1 MAGGDSLVARPRG
14 CRPRSGRW
22 RRKPGRRPTSVL
34 LPTCDRVPLMRSTRY
49 RSPTRHTGAVATRP
63 LPGSI
68 PDAPGS
74 YQFIDADGRVLY
86 VGKAKSL
93 RSRVNSY
100 FQDPGNL
107 AHRTA
112 QMVAAADHVEWIVVG
127 TEAEALLLEHNLIK
141 QFQPRF
147 NVRLKDDKSYPW
159 LALTIGDEWPK
170 PAIVRGR
177 KRKGVRYFGPYP
189 NVGAIRGTL
198 DQLLRSFPVRT
209 CSDAKFRSHERLGRP
224 CLLFHI
230 ERCSGPC
237 VGAVT
242 HDDYDRMVADL
253 ATFLGGDTGPLERH
267 ITSAMQE
274 ASAALD
280 FERAGALRDKLEAIR
295 TADAVRQM
303 ELDQPEDLDVLG
315 LAEDQL
321 EAAVQVF
328 HVRAGRVIGRSALFV
343 DKVEDL
349 NPAELVERIL
359 VDVYA
364 DAASGVPRQILVPNL
379 PADLEAVGEY
389 LADRRG
395 GQVLLRV
402 PLRGPKADLLETVR
416 RNAADAFLRHR
427 LQRTSDHNSRARAL
441 EALQRELHLPVAP
454 LRIECYDMSHLQ
466 GTDYVGSMVVF
477 EDGLPKKSDYRH
489 FKVATVAG
497 NDDYAAMEEVLT
509 RRLTALLNEGN
520 PMTSGG
526 EEATVAE
533 EAVTE
538 GSSTTLTPGLT
549 PGLTPAAARRRF
561 AYPPQLLLIDGG
573 LGQLHVA
580 TRVLEQ
586 LGLTDRVPV
595 ASLAKSFEEVYLP
608 GSSVPV
614 RLPRQSEALYLLQR
628 LRDEAHRFAISY
640 HRTLRGKR
648 MTVGALDGVTGLGPK
663 RRSRLVEQFG
673 GLGELRKATRD
684 ELLGLSWLPAEV
696 GAAVFERL
704 HTPLA
709 PA

>member
-1 MAGGDSLVARPRG
+1 MFAGNQAGVPSVYCHRLGTALMI
-14 CRPRSGRW
+14 RSGPTRW
-22 RRKPGRRPTSVL
+22 
-34 LPTCDRVPLMRSTRY
+34 VPAA
-49 RSPTRHTGAVATRP
+49 RHTGAVVTRP
-63 LPGSI
+63 QSGSI
-68 PDAPGS
+68 PDEPGS
-74 YQFIDADGRVLY
+74 YQFVDADGRVLY

-100 FQDPGNL
+100 FQDPANL
-107 AHRTA
+107 APRTA
-112 QMVAAADHVEWIVVG
+112 QMVAAADHVEWMVVG
-127 TEAEALLLEHNLIK
+127 TEAEALLLEHNLIQ

-159 LALTIGDEWPK
+159 LALTVGDEWPK
-170 PAIVRGR
+170 PAVVRGR
-177 KRKGVRYFGPYP
+177 KRSGVRYFGPYP

-198 DQLLRSFPVRT
+198 DLLLRSFPVRT
-209 CSDAKFRSHERLGRP
+209 CSDAKFRNHERLGRP

-242 HDDYDRMVADL
+242 KEEYDRLVADL
-253 ATFLGGDTGPLERH
+253 ATFLAGDTTPLERQLE
-267 ITSAMQE
+267 SGMRE

-280 FERAGALRDKLEAIR
+280 FERAGVLRDKLEAVR

-303 ELDQPEDLDVLG
+303 ELDRPEDLDLLG
-315 LAEDQL
+315 LAEDEL

-328 HVRAGRVIGRSALFV
+328 HVRAGRVVGRSALFV

-349 NPAELVERIL
+349 APDALVARLL
-359 VDVYA
+359 VDIYA
-364 DAASGVPRQILVPNL
+364 EPAGGVPRQILVPTM
-379 PADLEAVGEY
+379 PADLEAVSAY
-389 LADRRG
+389 LAERRG
-395 GQVLLRV
+395 GPVAVKV
-402 PLRGPKADLLETVR
+402 PLRGPKAALLETVQ
-416 RNAADAFLRHR
+416 RNAGDAFVRHR

-509 RRLTALLNEGN
+509 RRLTALLD
-520 PMTSGG
+520 
-526 EEATVAE
+526 EEAHVRAGAVDGADPSETAGGPVAT
-533 EAVTE
+533 AT
-538 GSSTTLTPGLT
+538 
-549 PGLTPAAARRRF
+549 RRRF

-580 TRVLEQ
+580 TRVLDQ
-586 LGLTDRVPV
+586 LGLTDRIPV

-608 GSSVPV
+608 DSSVPV
-614 RLPRQSEALYLLQR
+614 RLPRTSEALYLLQR

-648 MTVGALDGVTGLGPK
+648 MTVGALDGVKGLGPK

-684 ELLGLSWLPAEV
+684 ELMGLSWLPAEV

-704 HTPLA
+704 HTPLS
-709 PA
+709 PER

>member
-1 MAGGDSLVARPRG
+1 
-14 CRPRSGRW
+14 
-22 RRKPGRRPTSVL
+22 
-34 LPTCDRVPLMRSTRY
+34 
-49 RSPTRHTGAVATRP
+49 VATRP
-63 LPGSI
+63 TSGTV
-68 PDAPGS
+68 PDEPGS
-74 YQFIDADGRVLY
+74 YQFVDRDGRVLY

-93 RSRVNSY
+93 RSRINSY
-100 FQDPGNL
+100 FQDPFNL
-107 AHRTA
+107 APRTA
-112 QMVAAADHVEWIVVG
+112 QMVASADHVEWMVVG
-127 TEAEALLLEHNLIK
+127 TEAEALLLEHNLI
-141 QFQPRF
+141 QRYQPRF

-159 LALTIGDEWPK
+159 LALTMGDEWPR
-170 PAIVRGR
+170 PAVVRGR
-177 KRKGVRYFGPYP
+177 KRRGVRYFGPYP
-189 NVGAIRGTL
+189 NVYAIRSTL
-198 DQLLRSFPVRT
+198 DLLLRSFPVRT
-209 CSDAKFRSHERLGRP
+209 CSDAKFRNHERLGRP

-242 HDDYDRMVADL
+242 KEAYDGLVADL
-253 ATFLGGDTGPLERH
+253 ATFLGGDTGPLERELEA
-267 ITSAMQE
+267 SMRE

-280 FERAGALRDKLEAIR
+280 FERAGTLRDKLDAVR

-303 ELDQPEDLDVLG
+303 ELDRPEDLDVIG
-315 LAEDQL
+315 LAEDEL
-321 EAAVQVF
+321 EAAVQIF
-328 HVRAGRVIGRSALFV
+328 HVRAGRVVGRSALFV

-349 NPAELVERIL
+349 APDELVARLL

-364 DAASGVPRQILVPNL
+364 EAASGVPRQILVPTM
-379 PADLEAVGEY
+379 PSDLEAVSAY
-389 LADRRG
+389 LEERRDG
-395 GQVLLRV
+395 PVAVKV
-402 PLRGPKADLLETVR
+402 PLRGPKAALLETVG
-416 RNAADAFLRHR
+416 RNAGDAFARHR

-441 EALQRELHLPVAP
+441 EALQRELHLPDAP

-509 RRLTALLNEGN
+509 RRLTALLEEERPPTTG
-520 PMTSGG
+520 TGDGG
-526 EEATVAE
+526 DPADSSPGAVA
-533 EAVTE
+533 
-538 GSSTTLTPGLT
+538 G
-549 PGLTPAAARRRF
+549 RRRF

-580 TRVLEQ
+580 TRVLDR
-586 LGLTDRVPV
+586 LGLTDRIPV

-608 GSSVPV
+608 DSSVPV

-648 MTVGALDGVTGLGPK
+648 MTIGALDGVKGLGPK

-684 ELLGLSWLPAEV
+684 ELMGLSWLPADV
-696 GAAVFERL
+696 GSAVFERL
-704 HTPLA
+704 HTPMA
-709 PA
+709 PER

>member
-1 MAGGDSLVARPRG
+1 M
-14 CRPRSGRW
+14 
-22 RRKPGRRPTSVL
+22 
-34 LPTCDRVPLMRSTRY
+34 
-49 RSPTRHTGAVATRP
+49 ATRP
-63 LPGSI
+63 LSGSI
-68 PDAPGS
+68 PDEPGS
-74 YQFIDADGRVLY
+74 YQFIDRDGRVLY

-93 RSRVNSY
+93 RARVNSY
-100 FQDPGNL
+100 FQDPANL
-107 AHRTA
+107 ALRTA
-112 QMVAAADHVEWIVVG
+112 QMVEAADHVEWMVVS

-147 NVRLKDDKSYPW
+147 NIRLKDDKSYPW
-159 LALTIGDEWPK
+159 LALTVNDEWPK
-170 PAIVRGR
+170 PSVVRGR
-177 KRKGVRYFGPYP
+177 KRSGVKYFGPYP

-198 DQLLRSFPVRT
+198 DLLLRSFPVRT
-209 CSDAKFRSHERLGRP
+209 CSDAKFRNHERLGRP

-230 ERCSGPC
+230 ERCAGPC
-237 VGAVT
+237 VGAVS
-242 HDDYDRMVADL
+242 HEEYDQMVADL
-253 ATFLGGDTGPLERH
+253 STFLGGDTGPLERH
-267 ITSAMQE
+267 IESAMRE
-274 ASAALD
+274 SSAALD
-280 FERAGALRDKLEAIR
+280 YERAGKLRDKLEAVR

-303 ELDQPEDLDVLG
+303 ELDQPEDLDVLA
-315 LAEDQL
+315 LAEDEL

-349 NPAELVERIL
+349 APDELIERLL

-364 DAASGVPRQILVPNL
+364 EAASGVPRQILVPTM
-379 PADLEAVGEY
+379 PAELETVVEY
-389 LADRRG
+389 LSLRRG
-395 GQVLLRV
+395 GPVSVRV
-402 PLRGPKADLLETVR
+402 PVRGPKRSLLETVE
-416 RNAADAFLRHR
+416 RNASDAFLRHR
-427 LQRTSDHNSRARAL
+427 LHRTSDHNSRARAL
-441 EALQRELHLPVAP
+441 EALQRELHLPDAP

-489 FKVATVAG
+489 FKVATVPG

-509 RRLTALLNEGN
+509 RRLTALLDDERTAASAA
-520 PMTSGG
+520 TSGTDDRSDADTDV
-526 EEATVAE
+526 EAT
-533 EAVTE
+533 
-538 GSSTTLTPGLT
+538 P
-549 PGLTPAAARRRF
+549 TPAATRRRF
-561 AYPPQLLLIDGG
+561 AYPPQLLLVDGG
-573 LGQLHVA
+573 LGQLHVGM
-580 TRVLEQ
+580 RVLEQ
-586 LGLTDRVPV
+586 LGLSDRVPI

-608 GSSVPV
+608 GTSEPV

-673 GLGELRKATRD
+673 GLGPLRAATRE
-684 ELLGLSWLPAEV
+684 ELMGLSWLPAEV

-709 PA
+709 PER